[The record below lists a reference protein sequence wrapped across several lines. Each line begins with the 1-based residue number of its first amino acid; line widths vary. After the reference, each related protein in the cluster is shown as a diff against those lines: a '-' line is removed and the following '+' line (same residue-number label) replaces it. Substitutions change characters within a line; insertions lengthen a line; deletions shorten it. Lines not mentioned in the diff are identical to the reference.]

1 MEKKYRL
8 ITRDDFDGLVCA
20 VLLKKLDL
28 VDDILFVH
36 PRDMQHGRVAVSA
49 NDISANLPYVPGV
62 YMAFDHH
69 ASEHRRAGKHTNF
82 ICDAD
87 APSAA
92 QVIYDYFNLSE
103 RFPGVFDEIMQALNK
118 ADTADFTAQDI
129 LNPSG
134 WVLFNFILDPKTGFT
149 RFHDFQT
156 PHEDLARLLI
166 DSIEGMPIDDILNL
180 PDMQER
186 VMLYHTYQN
195 HFKDQIERCATIC
208 QNLVVVDLREEEI
221 IYPGNRFL
229 VYALYPNCNLS
240 LMVEK
245 DTQSE
250 RITFSLGRSI
260 LNRTSTVDA
269 GAVMAV
275 YNGGGHTGAG
285 TCQSTSFDVE
295 KVKMDLIAAILMASN
310 NAEMGE
316 LSNEYSRVPGQ
327 EDIQNLRNTCS

>member
-36 PRDMQHGRVAVSA
+36 PRDMQHNRVMVTSG
-49 NDISANLPYVPGV
+49 DISANLPYVPGV

-69 ASEHRRAGKHTNF
+69 LSESRRVGPHTNF
-82 ICDAD
+82 ICVPE

-92 QVIYDYFNLSE
+92 QVIYDYFNMGE
-103 RFPGVFDEIMQALNK
+103 KFPGVFEEILQALNK

-129 LNPSG
+129 LNPQG

-156 PHEDLARLLI
+156 GHEDLVRLLI
-166 DSIEGMPIDDILNL
+166 NSIEGMSIDDILNL
-180 PDMQER
+180 PDVQER
-186 VMLYHTYQN
+186 VMLYQTYQD
-195 HFKDQIERCATIC
+195 HFKDQIERCATVC

-240 LMVEK
+240 LMIEK
-245 DTQSE
+245 DTKSE

-269 GAVMAV
+269 GAVMAE

-285 TCQSTSFDVE
+285 TCQSTDFDVE
-295 KVKMDLIAAILMASN
+295 KIKMDLIAAILMASKKTDT
-310 NAEMGE
+310 GE
-316 LSNEYSRVPGQ
+316 LSDEYSRVSGQ
-327 EDIQNLRNTCS
+327 KDIQHIRDTRS